1 MASTFRVSVLTIPST
16 SASELAAFAEATE
29 AYGYDALWLADERFH
44 ADPYAALTYC
54 ATRTRRVGLGVC
66 VTDPYSRHPALT
78 SMAIGTLDELSG
90 GRAILGIG
98 AGGSGF
104 AELGLQQTR
113 PARAITE
120 AIDLI
125 RRLLRGET
133 VTLDGEVVCFRRGKL
148 DFVPRRAE
156 IPVYVASQNQQGLR
170 VAGRVADGAIMQGC
184 VNESMMRFFH
194 AEVEAGVTEA
204 GRSRAD
210 IDMVARIDVAIA
222 DDRKAALDAVKPNLV
237 TSLLFQK
244 PAFTSFARAGIEVP
258 ESLRTLIADIPST
271 RDRAVT
277 VPLARHIPDEWV
289 DAFIIAGDVEHVAEQ
304 VVGVLRREVNHFM
317 VRPVAIDGDHVGALR
332 RFAEDVLPIVR
343 RELGED

>member
-1 MASTFRVSVLTIPST
+1 MAPAFRVSVLTIPPT
-16 SASELAAFAEATE
+16 SASELAALADATE
-29 AYGYDALWLADERFH
+29 AYGYDALWLADERFY

-54 ATRTRRVGLGVC
+54 ATRTRRIDLGVC

-78 SMAIGTLDELSG
+78 AMAIGTLDELSD

-104 AELGLQQTR
+104 AELGLQQTK
-113 PARAITE
+113 PARAMTE
-120 AIDLI
+120 AIELV

-133 VTLDGEVVCFRRGKL
+133 VTVDGEVVRFRQGKL
-148 DFVPRRAE
+148 DFTPRRAE
-156 IPVYVASQNQQGLR
+156 VPVYVASQNQRGLR

-184 VNESMMRFFH
+184 LNEPMMRFFH
-194 AEVEAGVTEA
+194 AEVAAGATEA
-204 GRSRAD
+204 GRSPAD
-210 IDMVARIDVAIA
+210 VEMVARIDVAIA

-258 ESLRTLIADIPST
+258 ESLRALMVDIPST

-277 VPLARHIPDEWV
+277 VPLAQHIPDEWV
-289 DAFIIAGDVEHVAEQ
+289 SAFIIAGDVEEVAEQ
-304 VVGVLRREVNHFM
+304 VAGVLRRDVDHFM
-317 VRPVAIDGDHVGALR
+317 LRPVAIDGDPVGALR

-343 RELGED
+343 GRFGED